1 MATIAILIDFYEGHI
16 FPTFHL
22 ARALRERGHSVCYL
36 GIADTAEL
44 VRAQGFEFIE
54 IFSDTMPAGSARRL
68 RAQAGHDISNY
79 KLMQAAQ
86 ESYFESLVCGKL
98 FEDLIARLR
107 PDVMLVL
114 SFFTVEALVIQYRY
128 GIPVVLLTPYL
139 RQETRVEACRLV
151 IERLLDLK
159 TGVAELLQSIEKS
172 GVRLQSLTD
181 ITKLILLI
189 PELTVVA
196 VEFEL
201 PDRPKDPNTHY
212 IGAGVDLNRVEQPFD
227 WDRVDTSR
235 PIVYGTLGS
244 QPDIYGE
251 TGPVFFRLM
260 IEAAVLR
267 PQWQF
272 IIAVGRKLDLAQFEG
287 APDHIHFC
295 HWAPQLAILSRAIFM
310 VTHGGMGTVKEC
322 ILMGV
327 PMLVLPIVSGSMQ
340 AGDRVAHHGLG
351 LKVDTRDI
359 SPAEIATLMD
369 QLATQDHFLRNVAR
383 MREEFLRGENISL
396 AIRVI
401 EQTAAR
407 KEQADHRSATVIP
420 TDNAMPQNN

>member
-16 FPTFHL
+16 FPTFRL
-22 ARALRERGHSVCYL
+22 ARALRAGGHRVCYL
-36 GIADTAEL
+36 GIADTAES
-44 VRAQGFEFIE
+44 VRTQGFEFIE

-68 RAQAGHDISNY
+68 RALAGRDIGNY

-86 ESYFESLVCGKL
+86 ESYFDSLVSGKL
-98 FEDLIARLR
+98 FEELIADLR

-151 IERLLDLK
+151 IERILDLK
-159 TGVAELLQSIEKS
+159 SGVAEMLESIEKS
-172 GVRLQSLTD
+172 GVRLQSLAD
-181 ITKLILLI
+181 ITGLILLI
-189 PELTVVA
+189 PELTIVA
-196 VEFEL
+196 AEFEL

-212 IGAGVDLNRVEQPFD
+212 IGAGVDLDRVEQPFE

-235 PIVYGTLGS
+235 PIVYGSLGS

-251 TGPVFFRLM
+251 AGPVFFRLM
-260 IEAAVLR
+260 IEAAALR

-272 IIAVGRKLDLAQFEG
+272 IIAIGRKLDLTQFKG

-295 HWAPQLAILSRAIFM
+295 HWAPQLTVLSRAIFM

-327 PMLVLPIVSGSMQ
+327 PMLVLPVVSGSMQ

-351 LKVDTRDI
+351 LKVNTRDT
-359 SPAEIATLMD
+359 SPAELATLMD
-369 QLATQDHFLRNVAR
+369 QLATQDRFRHNVSD
-383 MREEFLRGENISL
+383 MREAFLRGENIPL

-401 EQTAAR
+401 EQTATR
-407 KEQADHRSATVIP
+407 KAQNDHRGAAALP
-420 TDNAMPQNN
+420 TDDAVPQNN